1 MTSFYSCV
9 LAKKAL
15 RILQR
20 NGVDQKKFRSDA
32 VRMLHA
38 NYLRKVLYSLK
49 YVTDQTKVFV
59 AMRNPS

>member
-20 NGVDQKKFRSDA
+20 NGVDQRKFRSDA
-32 VRMLHA
+32 VRMMHA

-49 YVTDQTKVFV
+49 YVTD
-59 AMRNPS
+59 